1 MRRRKNRIEKEEK
14 KTGLRRRKKQD
25 GKGEEKIRNE
35 KKKKKNRIEKEEKKT
50 GMRRRRKTGLR
61 RRKKIG
67 SRLRRHSRDIKT
79 QEGHKDTGGT
89 QRHRRDTKTQEGEIT
104 HRHFRRINGE
114 LTNLT
119 KTKNERLPIDIS
131 GGLKGN

>member
-61 RRKKIG
+61 RRRKKTG
-67 SRLRRHSRDIKT
+67 SRLRRRYYWHLRCCFLIQSYQLNNVHIVHWSYFECLIQHICCVK
-79 QEGHKDTGGT
+79 
-89 QRHRRDTKTQEGEIT
+89 I
-104 HRHFRRINGE
+104 I
-114 LTNLT
+114 
-119 KTKNERLPIDIS
+119 IS
-131 GGLKGN
+131 FCSIAQYST